1 MRCNHIAISSCEYSP
16 DGGMPASQNKG
27 NASEIEVKEEP
38 MSLASSS
45 QQLSDVAEASPS
57 DDTGSVAGMS
67 AEAQTR
73 NQVLEALKS
82 RIREL
87 ETETR
92 AAGDEKFKCLIC
104 MVSTIA
110 RYVSSSSCVRCEL
123 CANLLRCSEAF
134 ACGLVGD
141 LLCVCVQ
148 TDGPRDCNRGPT
160 GSQTRLLVVS

>member
-1 MRCNHIAISSCEYSP
+1 
-16 DGGMPASQNKG
+16 
-27 NASEIEVKEEP
+27 

-45 QQLSDVAEASPS
+45 QQLSDVTESTAS

-67 AEAQTR
+67 GEAQTR

-104 MVSTIA
+104 MVSTKA
-110 RYVSSSSCVRCEL
+110 GYL
-123 CANLLRCSEAF
+123 
-134 ACGLVGD
+134 
-141 LLCVCVQ
+141 
-148 TDGPRDCNRGPT
+148 
-160 GSQTRLLVVS
+160 

>member
-1 MRCNHIAISSCEYSP
+1 
-16 DGGMPASQNKG
+16 MPASQNKG
-27 NASEIEVKEEP
+27 GAAEVEVKEEP

-45 QQLSDVAEASPS
+45 QQLSDVAEMSPS

-67 AEAQTR
+67 GEAQTR

-104 MVSTIA
+104 MVSTVVG
-110 RYVSSSSCVRCEL
+110 YVSWSSCVRCEL
-123 CANLLRCSEAF
+123 CANLVKGSEAF
-134 ACGLVGD
+134 ACGLVAD
-141 LLCVCVQ
+141 LLNIC
-148 TDGPRDCNRGPT
+148 TDGRT
-160 GSQTRLLVVS
+160 EILQ

>member
-1 MRCNHIAISSCEYSP
+1 MFWLWRRCHHIAVCSCGYSP

-27 NASEIEVKEEP
+27 SATEIEVKEEP
-38 MSLASSS
+38 LSLASSS
-45 QQLSDVAEASPS
+45 QQLSDIAETSPS
-57 DDTGSVAGMS
+57 DDTGSVAGTS
-67 AEAQTR
+67 GEAQTR

-110 RYVSSSSCVRCEL
+110 GYVSWSICVRSGL
-123 CANLLRCSEAF
+123 CANLVKGSEAF

-141 LLCVCVQ
+141 LLNIC
-148 TDGPRDCNRGPT
+148 TDGRAE
-160 GSQTRLLVVS
+160 RL